1 MNLEFLPEART
12 EFYEATAYYEDKE
25 SGLGKRFKAEIQEA
39 CATILDHPL
48 LWREREGGFRRVN
61 CPVFPY
67 FIAYYVRGCTIVIAA
82 VAHGSRH
89 PDYWKRR
96 LQSFE

>member
-12 EFYEATAYYEDKE
+12 EFYDTTDYYEEKE
-25 SGLGKRFKAEIQEA
+25 SGLGKRFRAEIWEV
-39 CATILDHPL
+39 CTTILDHPL

-67 FIAYYVRGCTIVIAA
+67 YVAYYIRDNTLVVAA

-89 PDYWKRR
+89 PEYWKGR
-96 LQSFE
+96 LP

>member
-1 MNLEFLPEART
+1 MNLEFLPEAQA
-12 EFYEATAYYEDKE
+12 EFFEAAEYYEE
-25 SGLGKRFKAEIQEA
+25 RETGLGKRFIAEIQEA

-67 FIAYYVRGCTIVIAA
+67 YVGYYIRGETIVVAA
-82 VAHGSRH
+82 IAHGSRY
-89 PDYWKRR
+89 PDYWKHR
-96 LQSFE
+96 LR